1 MTQSVT
7 PITPIAALTQA
18 ALLTHAAQLTRAAL
32 LTHATQRTHAP
43 RPPRPCCS
51 RSFAAALAAVAVGLS
66 LAAATPAAADN
77 ANQTQTLSPV
87 VPVGAPFRLRVEE
100 LAWSGDPLPALQ
112 SAASARHGDRLLFT
126 GGKTTGLHG
135 FSCSSPN
142 NNFPFTDFH
151 RSITVIDLASGAVFQ
166 RSIDEPASGLSPS
179 QRAALASTN
188 QLSLQ
193 DGGTLLAVGGY
204 GIADGGDYTTFRSL
218 RLFDVAGTIAWAMG
232 DATPL
237 SDHLRFLDPPAN
249 APEALRETFFTL
261 TGGVMVKVGEEYWMC
276 LGQNFQGAYTDG
288 CAQKWVQVYS
298 QQIRRFAIDLAAKD
312 PQPLFTGASAQ
323 PEWARRRDLNVF
335 PARVPGGEGAV
346 ALSGVFT
353 PGDHPGIW
361 TVPIVVGPDGE
372 MSMPDPADPA
382 TLRQGLNIYDAAR
395 LSMWSAA
402 RGENWLVVLGG
413 LGYQVVS
420 GGAFI
425 EDRSVP
431 YSNEL
436 FAVRYAPGAGP
447 GGAAWSQHLLGA
459 SYPTILSPAHGV
471 PFYFGTETDAF
482 PLVDTDA
489 HGMLD
494 LDALLASKSPVR
506 LAVLYGG
513 MISEGQALH
522 GGPSYPT
529 GASNRLFEVCFE
541 PGPGCPADLSGSGA
555 VDGQDLGQLL
565 SAWGPVPAG
574 AIVRADLD
582 GDGFVGAK
590 DLAQLLAEWGPC
602 PKR

>member
-1 MTQSVT
+1 MTQPVT
-7 PITPIAALTQA
+7 PITTVAALTQA
-18 ALLTHAAQLTRAAL
+18 VPLTHAAQLTRA
-32 LTHATQRTHAP
+32 TQRTHAP
-43 RPPRPCCS
+43 RPLRPCGS

-66 LAAATPAAADN
+66 LAAATPAATDQ

-87 VPVGAPFRLRVEE
+87 VPLGAPFRLRVEE
-100 LAWSGDPLPALQ
+100 LAWSGDPLPTLH

-135 FSCSSPN
+135 FTCDPN
-142 NNFPFTDFH
+142 TNFPAAEFH
-151 RSITVIDLASGAVFQ
+151 RSITVIDLARGAVFQ
-166 RSIDEPASGLSPS
+166 RSIDDAASGLSPS

-204 GIADGGDYTTFRSL
+204 GITDGGDYTTFRSL

-232 DATPL
+232 DATLL

-249 APEALRETFFTL
+249 TPEALAETFFAL
-261 TGGVMVKVGEEYWMC
+261 TGGVMVKVGQEYWMC
-276 LGQNFQGAYTDG
+276 LGQNFEGGYNNG
-288 CAQKWVQVYS
+288 CSSKAVQLYS
-298 QQIRRFAIDLAAKD
+298 KQIRRFAIDLAAKD

-323 PEWARRRDLNVF
+323 AEWARRRDLNVF

-353 PGDHPGIW
+353 TDDGIW

-395 LSMWSAA
+395 LSMWSAE

-420 GGAFI
+420 GGALI
-425 EDRSVP
+425 EDMSVP

-459 SYPTILSPAHGV
+459 SYPTILSPVHGV

-482 PLVDTDA
+482 PLVEKDA

-555 VDGQDLGQLL
+555 VDGSDLAQLL
-565 SAWGPVPAG
+565 SAWGPMPAG
-574 AIVRADLD
+574 ATVRADLD

>member
-1 MTQSVT
+1 MTPPVT
-7 PITPIAALTQA
+7 PITQIAPLKQ
-18 ALLTHAAQLTRAAL
+18 AAQLK
-32 LTHATQRTHAP
+32 HASQRTHAP

-51 RSFAAALAAVAVGLS
+51 RSAAASLAAVAVGLS
-66 LAAATPAAADN
+66 LAAAPPAAAGN

-100 LAWSGDPLPALQ
+100 VAWSGDPLPALH
-112 SAASARHGDRLLFT
+112 SAASARLGDRLLFT
-126 GGKTTGLHG
+126 GGKTTGLHD
-135 FSCSSPN
+135 FTCDPN
-142 NNFPFTDFH
+142 ANFPAADFH

-166 RSIDEPASGLSPS
+166 RSIDDAASGLSPS

-204 GIADGGDYTTFRSL
+204 GIADESDYTTFRSL

-232 DATPL
+232 DATLL

-249 APEALRETFFTL
+249 APEALAETFFAL

-276 LGQNFQGAYTDG
+276 LGQNFQGGYTDG
-288 CAQKWVQVYS
+288 TACRPKWVQVYS
-298 QQIRRFAIDLAAKD
+298 HQIRRFAIDLAAKD
-312 PQPLFTGASAQ
+312 PQPLFTGASEQ

-335 PARVPGGEGAV
+335 PARVPGGDGAV

-353 PGDHPGIW
+353 PGDPGIW

-395 LSMWSAA
+395 LPMWSAE

-425 EDRSVP
+425 EDATVP

-459 SYPTILSPAHGV
+459 SYPTILSPASGV

-513 MISEGQALH
+513 IVSEGQALMSETYY
-522 GGPSYPT
+522 GTS
-529 GASNRLFEVCFE
+529 ASNRLFEVWFE

-565 SAWGPVPAG
+565 LAWGPVPAG